1 MKVNKEARTL
11 YTPAE
16 VKQVRLQLLKEQNG
30 LDALTGLP
38 LNASDSVCDHDHKT
52 QYVRGILHRQSNA
65 LLGKIENLYNR
76 YLSWW
81 YNGSLAD
88 FLRKAA
94 DYLDRKHP
102 TDYVHPGWL
111 KRVQTDFKKL
121 NASQQSL
128 VLEKLGSK
136 QGSNGVER
144 LKLFKAKTLDRSLNY
159 ATIINT
165 INSIKD
171 SN

>member
-1 MKVNKEARTL
+1 MVNKPPKTL
-11 YTPAE
+11 YTASE
-16 VKQVRLQLLKEQNG
+16 VKTVRLALLKEQQG

-38 LNASDSVCDHDHKT
+38 LDIKDSVCDHDHKT

-88 FLRKAA
+88 FLRQAA
-94 DYLDRKHP
+94 NYLDRKHP
-102 TDYVHPGWL
+102 TEYVHPGWL
-111 KRVQTDFKKL
+111 KRVQVDFKKL
-121 NASQQSL
+121 NAAQQSI

-136 QGSNGVER
+136 AGSNGVER
-144 LKLFKAKTLDRSLNY
+144 LKLFKAKTLDRSFGYDTIAN
-159 ATIINT
+159 IIN
-165 INSIKD
+165 SVKD